1 MAALCVGVHICH
13 GTGMTA
19 GTGETGLGGRM
30 GRITYC
36 RKAGAARNLLGT

>member
-19 GTGETGLGGRM
+19 GTGETGSEGRM
-30 GRITYC
+30 GWITHC